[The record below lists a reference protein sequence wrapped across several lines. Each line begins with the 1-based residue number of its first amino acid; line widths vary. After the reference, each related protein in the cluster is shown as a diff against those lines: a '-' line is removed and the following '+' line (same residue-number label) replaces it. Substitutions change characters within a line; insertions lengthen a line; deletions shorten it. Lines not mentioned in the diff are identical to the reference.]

1 MSILNLFGTKERL
14 PGVVKNRSPKNSNFG
29 HFAMETTIVKAAMKD
44 TFSNINTNLIAKKI
58 DGQLVF
64 CTFVD
69 HDGNFF

>member
-1 MSILNLFGTKERL
+1 
-14 PGVVKNRSPKNSNFG
+14 
-29 HFAMETTIVKAAMKD
+29 METTIVKAAMKD